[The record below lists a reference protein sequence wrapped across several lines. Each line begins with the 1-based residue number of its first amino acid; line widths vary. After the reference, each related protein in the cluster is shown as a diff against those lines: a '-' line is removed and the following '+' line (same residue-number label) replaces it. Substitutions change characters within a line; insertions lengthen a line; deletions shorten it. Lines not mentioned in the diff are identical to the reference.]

1 MKSLLALVAT
11 GTLLASGP
19 GLAQSARHTV
29 RLSELLLLPRVS
41 TLTTNQTASGEW
53 KDLLHTTLTTQQRK
67 NLVMVVALETGL
79 HTEAPPPARG
89 GPAPGDGP
97 SARGT
102 LELRLLLDGT
112 QVAPGPLV
120 LAENTQNF
128 MTRYGDML
136 GTCGDID
143 KDGTVYSSECIFSDE
158 ERRRVLRALELHAVS
173 FALDDIDTGTHD
185 LRVQA
190 RITVTSQ
197 GASGSA
203 SAGAWIGRGS
213 ITIEEVRLVKSFD
226 INN

>member
-11 GTLLASGP
+11 GTLIASGL

-29 RLSELLLLPRVS
+29 RLSELRLLPRVS

-79 HTEAPPPARG
+79 HTKAATAALDSPS
-89 GPAPGDGP
+89 PGDAT

-102 LELRLLLDGT
+102 VELRLLLDGNP
-112 QVAPGPLV
+112 VSPGPLV
-120 LAENTQNF
+120 LAESTQNR
-128 MTRYGDML
+128 MTRFGDML
-136 GTCGDID
+136 DTCGDID
-143 KDGTVYSSECIFSDE
+143 NDGTILSGECILTDE
-158 ERRRVLRALELHAVS
+158 EQRRVLRAIDLHAVS
-173 FALDDIDTGTHD
+173 FTLDDIDAGTHD

-197 GASGSA
+197 GASGPA

-226 INN
+226 IHN

>member
-1 MKSLLALVAT
+1 MKPLLALVAT
-11 GTLLASGP
+11 GALLASGVCQ
-19 GLAQSARHTV
+19 AQSAKHTV
-29 RLSELLLLPRVS
+29 RLSELLLLPAVS

-53 KDLLHTTLTTQQRK
+53 KDLLHTTLTTPQRK
-67 NLVMVVALETGL
+67 NLVMVVALEAGL
-79 HTEAPPPARG
+79 HTNVPARAR
-89 GPAPGDGP
+89 PASGAES

-102 LELRLLLDGT
+102 LELRLLVDGK

-120 LAENTQNF
+120 LAENSQEV
-128 MTRYGDML
+128 MTRFGDL
-136 GTCGDID
+136 LSSCTDTD
-143 KDGTVYSSECIFSDE
+143 SDGTVYASECIFTLE
-158 ERRRVLRALELHAVS
+158 EQRRVLRALDMHALS

-213 ITIEEVRLVKSFD
+213 ITVEEVRLVKSFD
-226 INN
+226 ISG

>member
-11 GTLLASGP
+11 GTLIASGL

-29 RLSELLLLPRVS
+29 RLSELRLLPRVS

-79 HTEAPPPARG
+79 HSEAATPARDR
-89 GPAPGDGP
+89 PSPGDAP

-102 LELRLLLDGT
+102 VELRLLLDGNP
-112 QVAPGPLV
+112 VAPGPLV
-120 LAENTQNF
+120 LAESTQNR
-128 MTRYGDML
+128 MTRFGDML
-136 GTCGDID
+136 DTCGDID
-143 KDGTVYSSECIFSDE
+143 NDGTVLSGECIFTDE
-158 ERRRVLRALELHAVS
+158 EQRRVLRALDLHAVS
-173 FALDDIDTGTHD
+173 FALNDIDAGTHE

-197 GASGSA
+197 GASGPA

-213 ITIEEVRLVKSFD
+213 ITVEEVRLVKSFD
-226 INN
+226 IYN